1 MQRMTMDIQ
10 LPERRPWRIYLLAAG
25 FSLLFCF
32 GLYQL
37 ASPAIPAVSLTEHPL
52 VEVQQSD
59 IALYTDALG
68 ELFASQQLLLTA
80 PAQGAVI
87 EVLQRPGAL
96 VQPDTAV
103 LRLDNPELD
112 LKVQAAAS
120 NLKKMQAELS
130 AFHAQQQSEL
140 LEQQGRLAELAAL
153 LEQAELETNLN
164 MELVERG
171 IAANIELQ
179 RAKLRL
185 RQQQQKLDFEQRKFT
200 QFSAL
205 QKAELEQKHVQ
216 LKQLEEE
223 LNLLQK
229 QQYKM
234 LVTAGIAGY
243 LQQLD
248 VELGQ
253 SVIQGAALARVGS
266 QQKLSA
272 RIYINQRQA
281 DQVAVG
287 SSVIIDSRR
296 GLIEGR
302 IHRLEALVENG
313 TVAAEV
319 SLPDDLPVGLRP
331 SLQITASVLLGE
343 RSNALYIPQQAGLR
357 PNSSERVFVQGSAG
371 LAQARQVRFGEL
383 SNQQLLIESGLEA
396 GERFIAV
403 PSDLWPDQPLLQLKH
418 QK

>member
-1 MQRMTMDIQ
+1 MDIQ

>member
-1 MQRMTMDIQ
+1 MDIQ
-10 LPERRPWRIYLLAAG
+10 LPEHRPWRIYLLAAG

-200 QFSAL
+200 QFSTL

-319 SLPDDLPVGLRP
+319 SLPDDLPAGLRP

>member
-1 MQRMTMDIQ
+1 MDIQ

-96 VQPDTAV
+96 VQADTAI

-319 SLPDDLPVGLRP
+319 SLPDDLPAGLRP

>member
-1 MQRMTMDIQ
+1 
-10 LPERRPWRIYLLAAG
+10 
-25 FSLLFCF
+25 
-32 GLYQL
+32 
-37 ASPAIPAVSLTEHPL
+37 
-52 VEVQQSD
+52 
-59 IALYTDALG
+59 
-68 ELFASQQLLLTA
+68 LLLTA

-130 AFHAQQQSEL
+130 AFHAQQRSEL
-140 LEQQGRLAELAAL
+140 LEQQGYLAELAAL

-319 SLPDDLPVGLRP
+319 SLPDDLPAGLRP

-403 PSDLWPDQPLLQLKH
+403 PSDLWPDQPLLQLKQ

>member
-1 MQRMTMDIQ
+1 MDIR

-37 ASPAIPAVSLTEHPL
+37 ASPAIPAVSLKEYVL

-96 VQPDTAV
+96 VQADTAI

-185 RQQQQKLDFEQRKFT
+185 RQQQQKLDFEQQKFT
-200 QFSAL
+200 QFSTL

-319 SLPDDLPVGLRP
+319 SLPDDLPAGLRP

-343 RSNALYIPQQAGLR
+343 RSNALYIPQQTGLR

-403 PSDLWPDQPLLQLKH
+403 PSDLWPDQSLLQLKH

>member
-1 MQRMTMDIQ
+1 MDIQ

-130 AFHAQQQSEL
+130 AFHAQQRSEL
-140 LEQQGRLAELAAL
+140 LEQQGYLAELAAL

-319 SLPDDLPVGLRP
+319 SLPDDLPAGLRP

>member
-1 MQRMTMDIQ
+1 MDIL
-10 LPERRPWRIYLLAAG
+10 LPQRRPWRIYLLALG
-25 FSLLFCF
+25 FSLLFCY

-37 ASPAIPAVSLTEHPL
+37 ASPAIPAVSLKQYPL

-96 VQPDTAV
+96 VQADTV
-103 LRLDNPELD
+103 ILRLDNPELD
-112 LKVQAAAS
+112 FKVRAAES
-120 NLKKMQAELS
+120 NVKKMQAELS
-130 AFHAQQQSEL
+130 AFHAQQQSQL

-185 RQQQQKLDFEQRKFT
+185 RQQQHKLDFEQQKFV
-200 QFSAL
+200 QFSGL
-205 QKAELEQKHVQ
+205 QQAELEQKQVQ
-216 LKQLEEE
+216 LKQLDEE
-223 LNLLQK
+223 LGLLQK
-229 QQYKM
+229 QQQKM

-253 SVIQGAALARVGS
+253 NVAQGAALARVGS

-281 DQVAVG
+281 DRVVIG
-287 SSVIIDSRR
+287 SPVIIDSRK

-302 IHRLEALVENG
+302 IHRIEALVENG

-319 SLPDDLPVGLRP
+319 SLPDELPPGLRP
-331 SLQITASVLLGE
+331 SLDITASVLVGE
-343 RSNALYIPQQAGLR
+343 RSDALYITQQAGLR
-357 PNSSERVFVQGSAG
+357 PNSTERVFVQGSTGIAH
-371 LAQARQVRFGEL
+371 ARQVRFGEL
-383 SNQQLLIESGLEA
+383 SNKQLLIEAGLEA
-396 GERFIAV
+396 GDRFIAV
-403 PSDLWPDQPLLQLKH
+403 PSDLWPDQPLLQLKQ

>member
-1 MQRMTMDIQ
+1 MDIQ
-10 LPERRPWRIYLLAAG
+10 LPERRPWRIYLLAAL

-37 ASPAIPAVSLTEHPL
+37 ASPAIPTVSLTEYPL

-80 PAQGAVI
+80 PAQGVVI

-96 VQPDTAV
+96 VRPDTAI

-130 AFHAQQQSEL
+130 AFHAQQRSGL
-140 LEQQGRLAELAAL
+140 LEQQGYLAELAAL

-185 RQQQQKLDFEQRKFT
+185 RQQQQKLDFEQQKFT
-200 QFSAL
+200 QFSTL

-229 QQYKM
+229 QQQKM

-253 SVIQGAALARVGS
+253 SVTQGAALARVGS

-287 SSVIIDSRR
+287 SPVIIDSRR

-319 SLPDDLPVGLRP
+319 SLPDDLPAGLRP

-403 PSDLWPDQPLLQLKH
+403 PSDRWPDQPLLQLKH

>member
-1 MQRMTMDIQ
+1 MTMDIQ

-130 AFHAQQQSEL
+130 AFHAQQRSEL
-140 LEQQGRLAELAAL
+140 LEQQGYLAELAAL

-319 SLPDDLPVGLRP
+319 SLPDDLPAGLRP

>member
-1 MQRMTMDIQ
+1 MDIQ

-130 AFHAQQQSEL
+130 AFHAQQRSEL
-140 LEQQGRLAELAAL
+140 LEQQGYLAELAAL

-253 SVIQGAALARVGS
+253 SVIKGAALARVGS

-319 SLPDDLPVGLRP
+319 SLPDDLPAGLRP

>member
-1 MQRMTMDIQ
+1 MDIQ

-130 AFHAQQQSEL
+130 AFHAQQRSEL
-140 LEQQGRLAELAAL
+140 LEQQGYLAELAAL

-319 SLPDDLPVGLRP
+319 SLPDDLPAGLRP

-403 PSDLWPDQPLLQLKH
+403 PSDLWPDQSLLQLKH